1 MSSDPF
7 ATSAGPYVLGAL
19 SPLERSEFVQ
29 HLEDCP
35 ACRVRVDDLAG
46 LPGLLSRVDPDELEH
61 ADDVPAL
68 PTSLLPTLMAA
79 VERRD
84 RRRRWTATTLL
95 AVAACAVL
103 FAVVGG
109 VNRSTPPTPLA
120 MRPLLTLPLT
130 ASVGVTS
137 VPWGTRIGLRCSYT
151 AAEGVRRGYVLV
163 VFGEDGHR
171 ESVGT
176 WAADPGSDVTLT
188 AATSLRADQIAAV
201 EVTAPDGTAL
211 LRVEHPGST

>member
-19 SPLERSEFVQ
+19 SPADRSEFVQ
-29 HLEDCP
+29 HLE
-35 ACRVRVDDLAG
+35 ACAGCRARVDDLAG
-46 LPGLLSRVDPDELEH
+46 LPGLLARVDPDELGQ
-61 ADDVPAL
+61 ADEAPAL

-79 VERRD
+79 VDRRD
-84 RRRRWTATTLL
+84 RRRRWMATTLL

-120 MRPLLTLPLT
+120 MRPLLTRPLT

-151 AAEGVRRGYVLV
+151 AADGERRGYILV
-163 VFGEDGHR
+163 VLGKDGHR

-176 WAADPGSDVTLT
+176 WAADPGSQVTLT

-201 EVTAPDGTAL
+201 EVQAPDGTAL
-211 LRVEHPGST
+211 LRVDHPGST